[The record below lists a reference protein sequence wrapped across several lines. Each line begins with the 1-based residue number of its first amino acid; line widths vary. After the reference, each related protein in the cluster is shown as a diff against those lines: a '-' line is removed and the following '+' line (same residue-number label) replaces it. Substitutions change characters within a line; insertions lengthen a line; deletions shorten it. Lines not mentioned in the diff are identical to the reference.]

1 MGKKDPDMIKLN
13 YSNQYEKSIVLT
25 EYSIC
30 YRIFFLKNCDNYSKK
45 GKKPNLKPQIIC
57 ICQQMYF
64 PVLHEGLK

>member
-30 YRIFFLKNCDNYSKK
+30 YRIFFKKIVTITAKKVKNPTSNHKLSAFASRCTSQYCMKD
-45 GKKPNLKPQIIC
+45 
-57 ICQQMYF
+57 
-64 PVLHEGLK
+64 